1 MFSSCHKE
9 GKIAMDI
16 IDSLHEDSARNRR
29 EVAYVGI
36 DWSDR
41 KHDICLYDVETQS
54 HEFSVIEH
62 RPEKIDQWV
71 ESLRRRYGGRRIA
84 ICTEQKRGPLIY
96 ALCKYD
102 FLVLFPVNPRTVAKY
117 RQAFKPS
124 RAKDDPT
131 DAALLAEL
139 LCKHR
144 DRLHPWEAQS
154 TEMRTLTQLVE
165 SRRTLVGDKVRLS
178 NRITASLKNYYPQVL
193 EWFEDKDTQVFCD
206 FILEYPTLKAAQA
219 TSAHE
224 LTTFFHQHKVTRKSA
239 ITRRIEQIKEGIA
252 LTEDES
258 VIETM
263 KLLVSAWIRQ
273 LKILLVSI
281 QTFDCDIEEIFAT
294 HPDADLFS
302 SLPGA
307 GPHLAPRL
315 LVAFGEDR
323 SRYTSAQEILRYA
336 GIAPVK
342 EKSGKKE
349 WIHWRWS
356 CPTFLRQTF
365 VEWANQ
371 SRNFSYW
378 ASEFY
383 DQQRQ
388 IGKPHQVAIRA
399 LAFKW
404 IRILYRCWKEHKP
417 YDEVTYLMALKKK
430 GSPLVK
436 KLTSEA
442 I

>member
-1 MFSSCHKE
+1 
-9 GKIAMDI
+9 MDI
-16 IDSLHEDSARNRR
+16 INSSHEDSAQNGPA
-29 EVAYVGI
+29 VAYIGI

-41 KHDICLYDVETQS
+41 KHDICLYDVEQQTQ
-54 HEFSVIEH
+54 EFCVIEH
-62 RPEKIDQWV
+62 RPEKIEEWV
-71 ESLRRRYGGRRIA
+71 EGLRKRYGGRPIA

-102 FLVLFPVNPRTVAKY
+102 FLILYPVNPRTVAKY

-131 DAALLAEL
+131 DAALLAEI

-144 DRLHPWEAQS
+144 DHLHAWEPQS
-154 TEMRTLTQLVE
+154 TELRTLAQLVE

-178 NRITASLKNYYPQVL
+178 NRIIASLKNYYPQVL

-206 FILEYPTLKAAQA
+206 FVLKYPTLKDAQ
-219 TSAHE
+219 SASSDE
-224 LTTFFHQHKVTRKSA
+224 LTTFFHQHSVVRKTA
-239 ITRRIEQIKEGIA
+239 IARRIEQIQEGIP

-258 VIETM
+258 VVETM

-281 QTFDCDIEEIFAT
+281 QGFDCDIEEIFAI
-294 HPDADLFS
+294 HPDASLFS

-356 CPTFLRQTF
+356 CSTFLRQTF
-365 VEWANQ
+365 VEWANH
-371 SRNFSYW
+371 SRNYSFW

-383 DQQRQ
+383 DYQRKN
-388 IGKPHQVAIRA
+388 GKPHQTAIRA

-404 IRILYRCWKEHKP
+404 IRILYRCWQEREP
-417 YDEVTYLMALKKK
+417 YDEVKYLLALKKK

-436 KLTSEA
+436 NLTSEA
-442 I
+442 TT

>member
-1 MFSSCHKE
+1 
-9 GKIAMDI
+9 MDLTN
-16 IDSLHEDSARNRR
+16 SLHEDSEGSSA
-29 EVAYVGI
+29 VAYVGI
-36 DWSDR
+36 DWADR
-41 KHDICLYDVETQS
+41 KHDIFLYDVQRQTQ
-54 HEFSVIEH
+54 EFCVIEH
-62 RPEKIDQWV
+62 RPEKIEEWV
-71 ESLRRRYGGRRIA
+71 ESIRKRYDGRTVA

-102 FLVLFPVNPRTVAKY
+102 FLVLYPINPRTVAKY

-131 DAALLAEL
+131 DAALLAEI

-144 DRLHPWEAQS
+144 DRLHPWKPQS
-154 TEMRTLTQLVE
+154 TEIRMLAQLVE
-165 SRRTLVGDKVRLS
+165 SRRILVGDKVRLT

-206 FILEYPTLKAAQA
+206 FILKYPTLKAAQGA
-219 TSAHE
+219 SADE
-224 LTTFFHQHKVTRKSA
+224 LTSFFHQHSVVRQSA
-239 ITRRIEQIKEGIA
+239 IARRIEQIQTGTA
-252 LTEDES
+252 LTEDKS
-258 VIETM
+258 VIESM
-263 KLLVSAWIRQ
+263 QLLVSAWVRQ
-273 LKILLVSI
+273 LKILLISI
-281 QTFDCDIEEIFAT
+281 QGFDGDIEALFAI
-294 HPDADLFS
+294 HPDAQLFS

-323 SRYTSAQEILRYA
+323 NRYASAQEILRYA

-365 VEWANQ
+365 GEWANH
-371 SRNFSYW
+371 SRNYSFW
-378 ASEFY
+378 ASAFY
-383 DQQRQ
+383 DYQRQ
-388 IGKPHQVAIRA
+388 IGKPHQAAIRA

-404 IRILYRCWKEHKP
+404 IRILYRCWQERQP
-417 YDEVTYLMALKKK
+417 YDEVKYLLALKRK

-436 KLTSEA
+436 NLVSEA
-442 I
+442 S

>member
-1 MFSSCHKE
+1 
-9 GKIAMDI
+9 MDI
-16 IDSLHEDSARNRR
+16 INSLNKDSDSNIVEA
-29 EVAYVGI
+29 AYIGI
-36 DWSDR
+36 DWADR
-41 KHDICLYDVETQS
+41 KHDICLIDVQTQTQ
-54 HEFSVIEH
+54 EFCIIEH

-71 ESLRRRYGGRRIA
+71 ESLRKRYGGRRVA

-144 DRLHPWEAQS
+144 DRLHPWEPQS
-154 TEMRTLTQLVE
+154 TQMRTLAQLVE
-165 SRRTLVGDKVRLS
+165 SRRVLVGDKVRLS
-178 NRITASLKNYYPQVL
+178 NRITASLKNFYPQVL

-219 TSAHE
+219 ASADE
-224 LTTFFHQHKVTRKSA
+224 LTQFFHQHKVTRKSA
-239 ITRRIEQIKEGIA
+239 ITRRLGQIEEGMA

-258 VIETM
+258 VIQTM
-263 KLLVSAWIRQ
+263 TLLVKAWIQQ
-273 LKILLVSI
+273 LKILLHSI
-281 QTFDCDIEEIFAT
+281 QAFDLDIEKIFAA
-294 HPDADLFS
+294 HPDATLFA

-315 LVAFGEDR
+315 LVAFGDDR
-323 SRYTSAQEILRYA
+323 ERYHSAQEILRYT

-365 VEWANQ
+365 VEWASQ
-371 SRNFSYW
+371 SRNFSFW

-417 YDEVTYLMALKKK
+417 YDEVMYLMALKKK

-436 KLTSEA
+436 NLTAEA

>member
-1 MFSSCHKE
+1 MNFS
-9 GKIAMDI
+9 I
-16 IDSLHEDSARNRR
+16 SLQEDPNCNA
-29 EVAYVGI
+29 EVAYIGI
-36 DWSDR
+36 DWADR
-41 KHDICLYDVETQS
+41 KHDICLFDVEHQT

-62 RPEKIDQWV
+62 RPEIIEQWV
-71 ESLRRRYGGRRIA
+71 ESLRKRYEGRTVA

-102 FLVLFPVNPRTVAKY
+102 FIVLYPINPRTVAKY

-131 DAALLAEL
+131 DAALLVEIL
-139 LCKHR
+139 RKHR
-144 DRLHPWEAQS
+144 DRIQAWEPQS
-154 TEMRTLTQLVE
+154 AEMRLLAQLVE
-165 SRRTLVGDKVRLS
+165 SRRILVGDKVRLT

-206 FILEYPTLKAAQA
+206 FILKYPTLKAAQA
-219 TSAHE
+219 ASPDE
-224 LTTFFHQHKVTRKSA
+224 LTTFFQQHSVVRKTA
-239 ITRRIEQIKEGIA
+239 INRRIEQIQSGTA
-252 LTEDES
+252 LTEDQS
-258 VIETM
+258 VIECM
-263 KLLVSAWIRQ
+263 QLLVSAWIRQ
-273 LKILLVSI
+273 LKILLISI
-281 QTFDCDIEEIFAT
+281 QGFDGDIEELFAI

-323 SRYTSAQEILRYA
+323 SRYLSAQEILRYV
-336 GIAPVK
+336 GIAPVT

-365 VEWANQ
+365 VEWANH
-371 SRNFSYW
+371 SRNYSFW
-378 ASEFY
+378 ASAFY
-383 DQQRQ
+383 DYQRK
-388 IGKPHQVAIRA
+388 IGKSHQVAIRA

-404 IRILYRCWKEHKP
+404 IRILYRCWQDRQP
-417 YDEVTYLMALKKK
+417 YDEVRYLMALKKK

-436 KLTSEA
+436 NLLNQGN
-442 I
+442 

>member
-1 MFSSCHKE
+1 MTMINSLQTDSSADTTE
-9 GKIAMDI
+9 AA
-16 IDSLHEDSARNRR
+16 EA
-29 EVAYVGI
+29 AYIGI
-36 DWSDR
+36 DWADR
-41 KHDICLYDVETQS
+41 KHDICEYNIDQKTHKS
-54 HEFSVIEH
+54 YIIEH
-62 RPEKIDQWV
+62 RPEKIDEWV
-71 ESLRRRYGGRRIA
+71 EGLRQRYGGRRIV

-102 FLVLFPVNPRTVAKY
+102 FLILYPVNPRTVAKY
-117 RQAFKPS
+117 REAFKPS

-131 DAALLAEL
+131 DAALLEEL
-139 LCKHR
+139 IRKHR
-144 DRLHPWEAQS
+144 DHLHGWKPQS
-154 TEMRTLTQLVE
+154 KAIRTLAQLVE

-178 NRITASLKNYYPQVL
+178 NRITASLKNYYPQAL
-193 EWFEDKDTQVFCD
+193 EWFEDKDTQLFCE
-206 FILEYPTLKAAQA
+206 FLLKYPTLKAAQA
-219 TSAHE
+219 SSSEE
-224 LTTFFHQHKVTRKSA
+224 LIKFFHMHNVVRKAA
-239 ITRRIEQIKEGIA
+239 INRRLDGIKNSMP

-258 VIETM
+258 IIETM
-263 KLLVSAWIRQ
+263 KLLINTWVQQ
-273 LKILLVSI
+273 LLILLLNI
-281 QTFDCDIEEIFAT
+281 QSFDEEIEQIFKD
-294 HPDADLFS
+294 HPDSDLFS

-323 SRYTSAQEILRYA
+323 NRYQSAQEIIRYS

-365 VEWANQ
+365 VEWANH
-371 SRNFSYW
+371 SRNFSFW

-383 DQQRQ
+383 DHQRQ
-388 IGKPHQVAIRA
+388 IGKTHQTAIRA

-404 IRILYRCWKEHKP
+404 IRILYRCWQDRQP
-417 YDEVTYLMALKKK
+417 YDEAKYLLSLKKK

-436 KLTSEA
+436 NLAAETA
-442 I
+442 

>member
-1 MFSSCHKE
+1 
-9 GKIAMDI
+9 MDI
-16 IDSLHEDSARNRR
+16 INSLDKDSDPNILEA
-29 EVAYVGI
+29 AYIGI
-36 DWSDR
+36 DWADR
-41 KHDICLYDVETQS
+41 KHDICLMDVEKQTQ
-54 HEFSVIEH
+54 EFYVLEH

-71 ESLRRRYGGRRIA
+71 ESLRKRYGGRPIA

-96 ALCKYD
+96 ALYKYD

-144 DRLHPWEAQS
+144 DRLHAWNPQS
-154 TEMRTLTQLVE
+154 TQMRTLAQLVE

-178 NRITASLKNYYPQVL
+178 NRIAASLKNYYPQVL
-193 EWFEDKDTQVFCD
+193 DWFEDKDTQVFCD

-219 TSAHE
+219 ASTDE
-224 LTTFFHQHKVTRKSA
+224 LRTFFHQHKVTRKSA
-239 ITRRIEQIKEGIA
+239 IERRLGQIEEGIA

-263 KLLVSAWIRQ
+263 TLLVKTWIRQ
-273 LKILLVSI
+273 LEILLLSI
-281 QTFDCDIEEIFAT
+281 QAFDLDIEKVFTA
-294 HPDADLFS
+294 HPDATLFS

-315 LVAFGEDR
+315 FVAFGEDR
-323 SRYTSAQEILRYA
+323 DRYQSAQEILRYS

-371 SRNFSYW
+371 SRNFSFW

-383 DQQRQ
+383 DNQRQ
-388 IGKPHQVAIRA
+388 TGKPHQVAIRA

-404 IRILYRCWKEHKP
+404 IRILYRCWKERQP
-417 YDEVTYLMALKKK
+417 YDEAKYLLALKRK

-436 KLTSEA
+436 TLKTEA
-442 I
+442 T